1 MFLYNNSVVKID
13 ILKNSHAYN
22 KFSSFI
28 DKI

>member
-13 ILKNSHAYN
+13 ILKNSYASN
-22 KFSSFI
+22 KFLSFI